1 MFSISVNLV
10 TSATT
15 GAAVPPPRSIS
26 ARTADKAA
34 ESLPWTATLAPSL
47 AKRRAIAAPIP
58 RLAPVTIA
66 TRLDNTFTIF
76 LLPQGSRGYLVSR
89 FCALNCGTP
98 PGGKR
103 GKHTQSC
110 SGTDREEAKPGT
122 WLAHHEKDDSE
133 NEGNPQTHGSKQHWV
148 VQTVLQSRGNS
159 AGIFLGSFPNGAD
172 TRPCEN
178 SSSHT
183 NDQ

>member
-1 MFSISVNLV
+1 MFSISANLV

-34 ESLPWTATLAPSL
+34 ESLPWTPTLAPSL

-66 TRLDNTFTIF
+66 TRLDNTFTMF
-76 LLPQGSRGYLVSR
+76 LLGPRRYLVSR

-103 GKHTQSC
+103 GNHTKTC
-110 SGTDREEAKPGT
+110 SGTDREEAKPCT
-122 WLAHHEKDDSE
+122 WLAHHKKDDSE
-133 NEGNPQTHGSKQHWV
+133 NERNPQTHGSEQCWV
-148 VQTVLQSRGNS
+148 VQTVLKSRGNS
-159 AGIFLGSFPNGAD
+159 AGILLGGFPNGAD
-172 TRPCEN
+172 AGPSQNN
-178 SSSHT
+178 SDHT